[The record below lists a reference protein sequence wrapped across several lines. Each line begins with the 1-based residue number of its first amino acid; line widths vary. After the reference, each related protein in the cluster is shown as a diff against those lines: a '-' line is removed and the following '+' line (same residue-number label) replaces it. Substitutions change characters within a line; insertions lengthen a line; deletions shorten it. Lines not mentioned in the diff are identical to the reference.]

1 MNYYLKYIL
10 LLILLTIIGILYE
23 RYKKKVERTQM
34 MDDNDLIKKYL
45 LQQSDLAN
53 SKKNIYEKKHGRHR

>member
-10 LLILLTIIGILYE
+10 LLILLTVIGILYE
-23 RYKKKVERTQM
+23 RYNKKIMRNQM
-34 MDDNDLIKKYL
+34 LDDNDLIKKYL

-53 SKKNIYEKKHGRHR
+53 SKKPIM